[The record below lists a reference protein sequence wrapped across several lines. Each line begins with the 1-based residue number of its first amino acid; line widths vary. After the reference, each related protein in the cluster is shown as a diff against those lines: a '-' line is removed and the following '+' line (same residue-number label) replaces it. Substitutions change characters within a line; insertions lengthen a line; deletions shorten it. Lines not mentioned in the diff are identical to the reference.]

1 MTSTQHTYFQNM
13 YALNADPWNFATS
26 FYERRKYALTVN
38 SLPRVRYVNAF
49 EPGCSIGVLSE
60 LLAPRCERLLATDI
74 IPRALEQATSRLK
87 ALKNVVVERRAI
99 PESWP
104 DGLFD
109 LVVLSEVAY
118 YFDAETLG
126 YVVTLIVRSTTPGS
140 HVVGV
145 HWRGETDYP
154 LSGDRAHQLIDKNAA
169 LQRVVHHEEEKF
181 VLDVWERTT

>member
-1 MTSTQHTYFQNM
+1 
-13 YALNADPWNFATS
+13 
-26 FYERRKYALTVN
+26 
-38 SLPRVRYVNAF
+38 
-49 EPGCSIGVLSE
+49 
-60 LLAPRCERLLATDI
+60 
-74 IPRALEQATSRLK
+74 
-87 ALKNVVVERRAI
+87 
-99 PESWP
+99 
-104 DGLFD
+104 LFD

-126 YVVTLIVRSTTPGS
+126 YVVTLIVQSTTPGS